1 MILLLSCDDFTDE
14 IIPRFFVV
22 IKRTLLKLIFPPTTF
37 KKYGVSKCF
46 CLIGNKACSFD
57 SLRGAQAEMAK
68 AEKSCV
74 YAKPRGVLICQSLV
88 VERYIVSTPWGLASR
103 VRGQSINRRVRSA

>member
-1 MILLLSCDDFTDE
+1 MGFQS
-14 IIPRFFVV
+14 V
-22 IKRTLLKLIFPPTTF
+22 
-37 KKYGVSKCF
+37 F

>member
-46 CLIGNKACSFD
+46 LPDWKQGMQF
-57 SLRGAQAEMAK
+57 
-68 AEKSCV
+68 
-74 YAKPRGVLICQSLV
+74 
-88 VERYIVSTPWGLASR
+88 
-103 VRGQSINRRVRSA
+103 